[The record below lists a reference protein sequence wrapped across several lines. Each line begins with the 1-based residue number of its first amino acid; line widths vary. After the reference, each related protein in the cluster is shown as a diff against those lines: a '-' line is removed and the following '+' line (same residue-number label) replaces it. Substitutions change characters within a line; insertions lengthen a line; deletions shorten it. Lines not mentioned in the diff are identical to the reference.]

1 MSGCLIDGVAG
12 EGIPA
17 DDRGL
22 AYGHGVF
29 ETLEIAAGALPHWD
43 RHWRRLCLGCS
54 RFGLAEPDEALVR
67 GEAERLAAGLER
79 AVLKLMLTAGS
90 GGAGYGVPDGA
101 TPRRIL
107 CVRDWPQRTVSAEGV
122 ALRLCRTRLPFDA
135 QLAGIKHLNR
145 LHSVLARAE
154 WRDEY
159 AEGLLCDPEGCIVEG
174 TMSNVFWVEGDTL
187 LTPDLSRCG
196 VAGIMRERIFD
207 WAKDHGVAVRT
218 EACPPERLRRAD
230 AVFVCNSLIGVW
242 PAARLD
248 DHSLSRSSAVLDGVL
263 AAERTGNC

>member
-1 MSGCLIDGVAG
+1 VIDCLIDGVAAQDVS
-12 EGIPA
+12 A

-29 ETLEIAAGALPHWD
+29 ETIEIAAGELPHWA
-43 RHWRRLCLGCS
+43 RHWRRLVLGCS
-54 RFGLAEPDEALVR
+54 RLGLAEPGEALLR
-67 GEAERLAAGLER
+67 GEAMRLARGHER

-90 GGAGYGVPDGA
+90 AGVGYRLPDGA
-101 TPRRIL
+101 PTRRVL
-107 CVRDWPQRTVSAEGV
+107 CMRTWPERRLPTEGA
-122 ALRLCRTRLPFDA
+122 ALRLCRTRLPFDPA
-135 QLAGIKHLNR
+135 LAGIKHLNR

-159 AEGLLCDPEGCIVEG
+159 AEGLLCDPDGCVVEG

-196 VAGIMRERIFD
+196 VAGIMRERILE
-207 WAKDHGVAVRT
+207 WADGRGATARI
-218 EACPPERLRRAD
+218 EACPPERLRSAD
-230 AVFVCNSLIGVW
+230 AVFVCNSLIGIW

-248 DHSLSRSSAVLDGVL
+248 RHLLLRAGLIEELLSAVRAG
-263 AAERTGNC
+263 EC

>member
-1 MSGCLIDGVAG
+1 MSECLIDGVAA

-29 ETLEIAAGALPHWD
+29 ETLEIAAGGLPHWV
-43 RHWRRLCLGCS
+43 RHWRRLLQGCRRLGL
-54 RFGLAEPDEALVR
+54 RLPDESVVR
-67 GEAERLAAGLER
+67 GEASDLAAGHER
-79 AVLKLMLTAGS
+79 AVLKLILTAGS
-90 GGAGYGVPDGA
+90 GGAGYRLPED
-101 TPRRIL
+101 PPLRRIL
-107 CVRDWPQRTVSAEGV
+107 CVRRWTERVVPAAGV
-122 ALRLCRTRLPFDA
+122 ALRLCETRLPFDP

-159 AEGLLCDPEGCIVEG
+159 AEGLLCDPEGHVVEG

-196 VAGIMRERIFD
+196 VAGIMRERILD
-207 WAKDHGVAVRT
+207 WAERQALPVRT
-218 EACPPERLRRAD
+218 EACPPLRLRGAEE
-230 AVFVCNSLIGVW
+230 VFVCNSLIGVW
-242 PAARLD
+242 PAARIGEHYLPRAGLVD
-248 DHSLSRSSAVLDGVL
+248 RLL
-263 AAERTGNC
+263 AAVRAGDC